1 MTQLNVNKFQHTNG
15 TDALVFAT
23 PRVQPTRLVLP
34 NVDSTT
40 LPPVSETIAGETYFN
55 TTDKKLYTSTGTG
68 YIVKSSFSQPSGT
81 FSYGWSST
89 TNSGTTQAS
98 PINVWFR
105 RNIFQTVYTV
115 SDLTNNGAEAG
126 AIFRNLKWNVTG
138 AVNSSR
144 SIMGFTLRLFH
155 TTTSSGTSL
164 ASPISGESKVTV
176 YADTANGNGTG
187 TEFTLVETTGIK
199 TITFGGG
206 NASGVSSSFEW
217 DGVNNICIES
227 CTQQNEVT
235 YNSSGQ
241 IRIFSPVTNGSRYSW
256 TDSAGNS
263 CLTDPNSVIAFKP
276 SVQMDFF

>member
-23 PRVQPTRLVLP
+23 PRVEPTRLVLP
-34 NVDSTT
+34 NVDNTT
-40 LPPVSETIAGETYFN
+40 LPPVSETITGETYFN

-68 YIVKSSFSQPSGT
+68 YIVKSGFSQPSGT
-81 FSYGWSST
+81 FSYGFGST
-89 TNSGTTQAS
+89 TSSGSTSAS
-98 PINVWFR
+98 PINVWYR

-115 SDLTNNGAEAG
+115 SDLTDNGAEAG
-126 AIFRNLKWNVTG
+126 AIFRNLKWDVTG
-138 AVNSSR
+138 AVNPSNSV
-144 SIMGFTLRLFH
+144 MGFTLRLFH
-155 TTTSSGTSL
+155 TTTSSGDSL

-176 YADTANGNGTG
+176 YADTANGDGTG
-187 TEFTLVETTGIK
+187 TAFTLVETTGIK

-217 DGVNNICIES
+217 DGINNICIES
-227 CTQQNEVT
+227 CTQQNEGT

-241 IRIFSPVTNGSRYSW
+241 LRIFSVSNGSRYFW
-256 TDSAGNS
+256 TDSQGNS
-263 CLTDPNSVIAFKP
+263 CLDDPNFSEGFKP